1 MFRAI
6 PTCGPRAGRPL
17 SPAKE
22 ARSEW
27 PGHWPVRSSHT
38 SRTHP
43 CSVNLSQLGVLFL
56 RLWNQH
62 WASWPPGTPWLARNI
77 LRRAPLLA
85 SR

>member
-6 PTCGPRAGRPL
+6 PTCGPRAGHPL
-17 SPAKE
+17 SPARE

-27 PGHWPVRSSHT
+27 LGHCPVRSSHT
-38 SRTHP
+38 TRTHP

-62 WASWPPGTPWLARNI
+62 WASWPSGTPWLARNI
-77 LRRAPLLA
+77 L
-85 SR
+85 